1 LKKDAVSAEVSLTRF
16 AGEEARVLLSVRP
29 GGVGKIVLRT
39 ATGRVELPATTQDS
53 EALEIG
59 AVVII
64 ASVHDGVANVSDLR
78 AQSQRNARAASAVRS
93 TEGS

>member
-1 LKKDAVSAEVSLTRF
+1 
-16 AGEEARVLLSVRP
+16 
-29 GGVGKIVLRT
+29 
-39 ATGRVELPATTQDS
+39 
-53 EALEIG
+53 
-59 AVVII
+59 VII